1 MYISEYFSLMDLDT
15 TYHDSCNNSVGKI
28 LRYQKQILVLKGA
41 IEGSNDYYRIVRAM
55 SPQIQRLKML
65 SKEQKQV
72 TWKQDFGRI
81 SANDKKVC
89 VRHLE
94 LVKARIMARRA
105 KTVQKISR

>member
-1 MYISEYFSLMDLDT
+1 MFFKHLILGTESFGASRNSRMYA
-15 TYHDSCNNSVGKI
+15 NSV
-28 LRYQKQILVLKGA
+28 RHQVL
-41 IEGSNDYYRIVRAM
+41 
-55 SPQIQRLKML
+55 L

-72 TWKQDFGRI
+72 TWKQDFGRV

-105 KTVQKISR
+105 KTVQKIGRE